1 MLQSVTLPF
10 PEYRP
15 DVAPINSSF
24 CDTATNVVPSAM
36 SYRPLAS
43 TTAYSG
49 ALGARCQG
57 AVAIV
62 DNGGNAL
69 NFAGDATK
77 LYKLSTATWADV
89 TGTPLTT
96 PADENVSFA
105 KFGNLVIAVNGS
117 NTPQSYN
124 ITSSSVFADLAGS
137 PPAARYITVVRDFVV
152 LGNVSGVPNAIQWS
166 GFNNATQWTVG
177 ANQSDT
183 QEFPDGG
190 WVQGIVGG
198 DVMYVFQE
206 KSIRRGTYVGGDLIF
221 QFDEIAQNRG
231 LAAPGS
237 LAKVG
242 DKTFFLD
249 YDGFYVLAGDQ
260 VMPIGKERVDKTF
273 FTSVN
278 QSYLYRV
285 QAAIDPINSLVI
297 WGYPSTSSSDGTLD
311 SLLIYNWAID
321 RFSTGLLTSEYIYG
335 SLGEG
340 YTLEQLDAFGTLETL
355 PFSLD
360 SRVWTGGSVSL
371 GVFGADHELSYLTG
385 ANLEASLSTGE
396 AALMN
401 GRRAF
406 VNDTRPVVDSD
417 AATVA
422 VGVRERFADAT
433 VYTPESTMEVSGN
446 CPVLA
451 SGRYGKARLTIPA
464 GTSWS
469 HASAIDLFVRDA
481 GTR

>member
-1 MLQSVTLPF
+1 MLRPVTLPF

-15 DVAPINSSF
+15 DIAPVNSSF
-24 CDTATNVVPSAM
+24 SDTANNVIPAAM
-36 SYRPLAS
+36 SYRPLSSA
-43 TTAYSG
+43 TAYSG
-49 ALGARCQG
+49 AMGSRCQG

-77 LYKLSTATWADV
+77 LYKLTSAAWSDV
-89 TGTPLTT
+89 TGTALTT
-96 PADENVSFA
+96 PADVNIGFA
-105 KFGNLVIAVNGS
+105 KFGNLIIAVNGS
-117 NTPQSYN
+117 NAPQSYD
-124 ITSSSVFADLAGS
+124 ITSSSAFADLAGS
-137 PPAARYITVVRDFVV
+137 PPAARYIAVVRDFVV
-152 LGNVSGVPNAIQWS
+152 LGNLPSSPNSIQWS
-166 GFNNATQWTVG
+166 GFNNATQWTAG
-177 ANQSDT
+177 ANQSDA

-190 WVQGIVGG
+190 WVQGVVGG

-242 DKTFFLD
+242 DRTYFLD

-260 VMPIGKERVDKTF
+260 VLPIGKERIDKTF
-273 FTSVN
+273 FANVN

-297 WGYPSTSSSDGTLD
+297 WGYPSTASADGTLD

-321 RFSTGLLTSEYIYG
+321 RFSTGALTSEYIYG
-335 SLGEG
+335 ALGEG

-371 GVFGADHELSYLTG
+371 GVFGSDHKLSYLTG
-385 ANLEASLSTGE
+385 ANLEATLSTSE
-396 AALMN
+396 AALLN

-422 VGVRERFADAT
+422 VGVRERFADAAA
-433 VYTPESTMEVSGN
+433 YTDESAMETSGN
-446 CPVLA
+446 CPVRA

-464 GTSWS
+464 GASWS